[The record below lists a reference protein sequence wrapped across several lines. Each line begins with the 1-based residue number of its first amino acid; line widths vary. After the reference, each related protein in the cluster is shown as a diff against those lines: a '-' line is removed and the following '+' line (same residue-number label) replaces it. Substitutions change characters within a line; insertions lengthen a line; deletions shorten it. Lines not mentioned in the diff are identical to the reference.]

1 MPGGGWK
8 ARLFTLALSALAI
21 GGCGTMS
28 GFSSQPELAMGVV
41 RSEPTPSTPA
51 TEDVLALDDSVLRPE
66 DYRGVL
72 LASAD
77 PLFAQ
82 APPSTG
88 DRQPSL
94 DTEPEEYD
102 PWEPFNTKMF
112 ELNRSLDRY
121 IIKPVAQ
128 AWDFVFPDVVKESI
142 DNGFRNLGVVPR
154 VANSLF
160 QGRFKAAGVET
171 GRFLIN
177 STFGIGGLFDIANQE
192 FGLRPIRADFGQTL
206 GVFDTPPG
214 PYLVLPL
221 LPPFTVRDAIGYGVD
236 GAMNPLAYVIPFI
249 WERLVMTVVDAINSR
264 ALNLE
269 VFQGIEETTL
279 DLYTAVRN
287 AYLARRARLIEDAI
301 AESYWKRQASP

>member
-1 MPGGGWK
+1 
-8 ARLFTLALSALAI
+8 
-21 GGCGTMS
+21 
-28 GFSSQPELAMGVV
+28 
-41 RSEPTPSTPA
+41 
-51 TEDVLALDDSVLRPE
+51 
-66 DYRGVL
+66 
-72 LASAD
+72 
-77 PLFAQ
+77 
-82 APPSTG
+82 
-88 DRQPSL
+88 
-94 DTEPEEYD
+94 
-102 PWEPFNTKMF
+102 MF
-112 ELNRSLDRY
+112 EVNRSLDRY
-121 IIKPVAQ
+121 VIRPVAQ
-128 AWDFVFPDVVKESI
+128 AWDFAFPDVVKEMI

-160 QGRFKAAGVET
+160 QGRFKSAGVET

-192 FGLRPIRADFGQTL
+192 FGLRPVRADFGQTL

-214 PYLVLPL
+214 PFLVLPL

-249 WERLVMTVVDAINSR
+249 WERLVMTIVDTVNSR

-287 AYLARRARLIEDAI
+287 AYLARRTRLIEDAI
-301 AESYWKRQASP
+301 AESFWKRQASP